1 MGCGPPK
8 TPIFGDRDKTLHD
21 GVNVLPLDRR
31 YSCFNTS
38 RKKAPGAYAVSKKAH
53 PAPG

>member
-21 GVNVLPLDRR
+21 DVNALTLERR

-38 RKKAPGAYAVSKKAH
+38 PKQAPGAYAVSKKAH
-53 PAPG
+53 SAPG